1 MKSTTL
7 TTMLLC
13 AAAPALAQPA
23 PASSYADAEELTKQR
38 WQRLMMDAD
47 HQIADAQHRLEVSRM
62 ALDGTARKV
71 VLITTGDALAA
82 NEAALLA
89 VKAAEVAA
97 STSLAAKVELLE
109 RARREGVPPGYLR

>member
-23 PASSYADAEELTKQR
+23 PASSYADAEDLTKQR

-47 HQIADAQHRLEVSRM
+47 HQIAQM
-62 ALDGTARKV
+62 
-71 VLITTGDALAA
+71 TTW
-82 NEAALLA
+82 
-89 VKAAEVAA
+89 
-97 STSLAAKVELLE
+97 
-109 RARREGVPPGYLR
+109 